1 MGCPVTVYLDFWG
14 GEAHAGLG
22 FSHWQAGWTHS
33 EMPPTTCV
41 PEPRTALP
49 MSPRASGAERAPLR
63 PPPGAIGVPVACR
76 RPLGGH
82 RHKSPSYHPLASPLP
97 TIPCRYKSPEGIY
110 RGVVYEKAFDAG
122 TIPLY
127 GNDGKGFGSYF
138 VFVRPRDSH
147 TSVGTGATRA
157 RTTVPHRSRCP
168 RLRRTVHR

>member
-1 MGCPVTVYLDFWG
+1 MR
-14 GEAHAGLG
+14 
-22 FSHWQAGWTHS
+22 S
-33 EMPPTTCV
+33 
-41 PEPRTALP
+41 
-49 MSPRASGAERAPLR
+49 
-63 PPPGAIGVPVACR
+63 IGIPAACR

-97 TIPCRYKSPEGIY
+97 ITACRYKSPEGIY

-147 TSVGTGATRA
+147 TSVGTGAPHAHA
-157 RTTVPHRSRCP
+157 RTVPHRSRNRSRCP